1 MIGGRDRVT
10 QIFFQTLFE
19 ISELFSGIKA
29 IVLQKNFQGLSYTVV
44 RLFSDKCAF
53 LNFVLL
59 ENLCNLQMSEIKK
72 KSVFTLV

>member
-1 MIGGRDRVT
+1 MCLHRVT

-19 ISELFSGIKA
+19 ISELFSGIEA

-53 LNFVLL
+53 LSFVLL
-59 ENLCNLQMSEIKK
+59 ENLCNLQVPEIKR
-72 KSVFTLV
+72 KSVFTVV